1 MALKLVKSGP
11 IVREYDKAVGSTT
24 STGWQTVTF
33 GGEVYQTLPPGAYLV
48 TVTGVDCDGVR
59 LYYRRAASPS
69 VNAFFLESAPVASL
83 QAPTVTA
90 TIMVNNG
97 DRFFAQVNGEKPE
110 TTVHYSAT
118 YLKQIN

>member
-1 MALKLVKSGP
+1 MKLIKPGP
-11 IVREYDKAVGSTT
+11 IVREYDKAVGGVT

-33 GGEVYQTLPPGAYLV
+33 SGNVYQTLPPGVYSV

-59 LYYRRAASPS
+59 LYYRSAAAPS
-69 VNAFFLESAPVASL
+69 VNAFFLESAPVSSL

-90 TIMVNNG
+90 TLRINTG

-110 TTVHYSAT
+110 TTLRYSAT
-118 YLKQIN
+118 YLTPI

>member
-33 GGEVYQTLPPGAYLV
+33 GGEVYQTLPPGVYLV

-59 LYYRRAASPS
+59 LFYRRGTAPS
-69 VNAFFLESAPVASL
+69 VNAFFLESGPVTSL

-90 TIMVNNG
+90 TLSVHNG
-97 DRFFAQVNGEKPE
+97 DRFFVQVNGEKTE
-110 TTVHYSAT
+110 TVIRYSAT
-118 YLKQIN
+118 YLKPI

>member
-1 MALKLVKSGP
+1 MALRLVKSGP
-11 IVREYDKAVGSTT
+11 IVREYDRAVGGMA

-33 GGEVYQTLPPGAYLV
+33 AGEVYQTLPPGAYLV

-69 VNAFFLESAPVASL
+69 VNAFFLESAPVTSL

-90 TIMVNNG
+90 TLSVHNG
-97 DRFFAQVNGEKPE
+97 DRFFVQVNGEKTE
-110 TTVHYSAT
+110 TVIRYSAT
-118 YLKQIN
+118 YLKPI

>member
-1 MALKLVKSGP
+1 MALKLIKPGP
-11 IVREYDKAVGSTT
+11 IVREYDKAVGGVT

-33 GGEVYQTLPPGAYLV
+33 SGNVYQTLPPGVYSV

-59 LYYRRAASPS
+59 LYYRSAAAPS
-69 VNAFFLESAPVASL
+69 VNAFFLESAPVSSL

-90 TIMVNNG
+90 TLRINTG

-110 TTVHYSAT
+110 TTLRYSAT
-118 YLKQIN
+118 YLTPI

>member
-11 IVREYDKAVGSTT
+11 IVKEYDKAVGGVT

-33 GGEVYQTLPPGAYLV
+33 SGEVYQTLPPGVYSV
-48 TVTGVDCDGVR
+48 TATGVDCNAIR

-69 VNAFFLESAPVASL
+69 VNAFFLESPPVSSL

-90 TIMVNNG
+90 TISVHNG
-97 DRFFAQVNGEKPE
+97 DRFFVQANGEKPE
-110 TTVHYSAT
+110 TTIHYSAT
-118 YLKQIN
+118 YLKPI

>member
-69 VNAFFLESAPVASL
+69 VNAFFLESGPVTSL

-90 TIMVNNG
+90 TLSVHNG
-97 DRFFAQVNGEKPE
+97 DRFFVQVNGKKTE
-110 TTVHYSAT
+110 TVIRYSAT
-118 YLKQIN
+118 YLKPI